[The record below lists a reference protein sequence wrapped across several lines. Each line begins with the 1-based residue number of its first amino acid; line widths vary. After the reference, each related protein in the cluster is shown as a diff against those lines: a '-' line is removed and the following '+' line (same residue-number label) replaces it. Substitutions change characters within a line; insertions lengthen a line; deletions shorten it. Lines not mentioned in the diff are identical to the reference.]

1 MSYPISGLV
10 RKFTAEGYS
19 ADKPLVVSSL
29 TSTRQS
35 VHLVSLSSPPLP
47 QPHGLSVVITAPAV
61 FTFTA
66 PLCPER
72 HLEAAQV
79 LGWQTDFPKE
89 GFTLLI
95 PSLSLC
101 RC

>member
-29 TSTRQS
+29 TSTPQS
-35 VHLVSLSSPPLP
+35 VQPVSLSSPP